1 MRILENKNIR
11 KLFFHVLLIMA
22 VFDSAIFLMVWHKAN
37 HIVFFLLL
45 FFVLMAVTLFAVI
58 YLFFK
63 KQDTIMEQAVSKIKA
78 FISGDKTARI
88 ACEEEGELFRLFHEV
103 NLLASAL
110 AAYGE
115 NENREKQF
123 MKDMISDISH
133 QLKTPIAALNIYN
146 GIIQEEIEDISSIKE
161 FASLSEQ
168 ELDRM
173 EYLVKNLLKIT
184 KLDAGTVVFEKKTE
198 NISNM
203 MQEIK
208 EYFVFQAESEK
219 KKLTFFGDDKLAVF
233 CDKNWVKE
241 AIFNIIKNAFDHTKT
256 GNVIAVEWKST
267 AQMIQIIVKDN
278 GSGIHQEDI
287 YHIFKRF
294 YRSRFSN
301 DSQGIGLGLPLSKA
315 IIEAHG
321 GTIEVESILGKG
333 TVFIINFLIP
343 TKL

>member
-11 KLFFHVLLIMA
+11 KLFFHVLLVIA
-22 VFDSAIFLMVWHKAN
+22 VFYSAIFLMIWHKTS

-45 FFVLMAVTLFAVI
+45 FFVLMSVALFVVM

-63 KQDTIMEQAVSKIKA
+63 EQDNVIEQAVSKIRS

-88 ACEEEGELFRLFHEV
+88 TCEEEGELFRLFHEV
-103 NLLASAL
+103 NLLASTL

-133 QLKTPIAALNIYN
+133 QMKTPIAALNVYT
-146 GIIQEEIEDISSIKE
+146 GIIQEETENLSNIKE
-161 FASLSEQ
+161 FASLSEK

-184 KLDAGTVVFEKKTE
+184 KLDAGTVVFEKKIE
-198 NISNM
+198 NISDM

-208 EYFVFQAESEK
+208 EHFVFQTESEK
-219 KKLTFFGDDKLAVF
+219 KKLTFFGDNKLTLF

-241 AIFNIIKNAFDHTKT
+241 AVINIIKNAFDHTKA
-256 GNVIAVEWKST
+256 GDVISVEWKSA
-267 AQMIQIIVKDN
+267 AQLIQIIVRDN
-278 GSGIHQEDI
+278 GSGIHPEDI

-294 YRSRFSN
+294 YRSRFSS
-301 DSQGIGLGLPLSKA
+301 DSQGIGLGLPLTKA
-315 IIEAHG
+315 IVEAHN
-321 GTIEVESILGKG
+321 GTIEVESTLGKG
-333 TVFIINFLIP
+333 TSFTISFLIP